1 MKQYPNDHQ
10 SLFEFAIDN
19 KRRVIN
25 ECSVT
30 ILHDEFRLWQWAR
43 EYAALHNLT
52 APKDPKVYGIY
63 YIPDGDAIEELKAAG
78 ITLPPTW
85 EYNVEDNNGA
95 DLLSEVGVE
104 IRVVSRGKGRGAEE

>member
-10 SLFEFAIDN
+10 SLYEFAIDN

-52 APKDPKVYGIY
+52 APEDPEVYGIY
-63 YIPDGDAIEELKAAG
+63 DFPDQEDIEKLEAAG
-78 ITLPPTW
+78 ITLPPDLQST
-85 EYNVEDNNGA
+85 GA
-95 DLLSEVGVE
+95 DLLSEAGVE
-104 IRVVSRGKGRGAEE
+104 ISVVSRSKGRGTEE